1 MTTLFIS
8 DLHLD
13 DERPDATDMFE
24 RFIQDEASGCDGL
37 YILGDLFEYWLGDDF
52 STATSERVAKSLKRL
67 TDVGV
72 PVWFVHGNRDFLLG
86 EAYAQQCG
94 MRILRETTIVNL
106 YGSHTLLLHGDTL
119 CTDDTVYQTV
129 RAKVRNEQWQQ
140 GFLSKSIPDRIAF
153 AMDARSKSKA
163 HQKEVSMEIMDVNEQ
178 SVRTTFEQHGITEM
192 IHGHTHRPA
201 IHELQINSGKARRI
215 VLGDWYTQGSVL
227 RVNKQGVDLAAIPA
241 G

>member
-13 DERPDATDMFE
+13 DERPEATDLFE
-24 RFIQDEASGCDGL
+24 NFIANEASHSDGL

-52 STATSERVAKSLKRL
+52 ATATSERVANSLGSLADR
-67 TDVGV
+67 GV
-72 PVWFVHGNRDFLLG
+72 PVWFMHGNRDFLL
-86 EAYAQQCG
+86 
-94 MRILRETTIVNL
+94 RETYAGRCRMQILEETCVVDL
-106 YGSHTLLLHGDTL
+106 YGTPTLLLHGDIL
-119 CTDDTVYQTV
+119 CTDDAVYQSV
-129 RAKVRNEQWQQ
+129 RAQVRNEQWQH
-140 GFLSKSIPDRIAF
+140 GFLSKSIPERIAF

-178 SVRTTFEQHGITEM
+178 AVNAAFEQHGVTEI

-201 IHELQINSGKARRI
+201 IHQLELNGSKARRI

-227 RVNKQGVDLAAIPA
+227 RVDNQSVDLAEI
-241 G
+241 